1 MFMVGQMVSEMNF
14 VHHIS
19 KVFRDFGGGYSS
31 AITHTMS
38 HELGHGVYKLQ
49 HTFAYKQ
56 LAETKGK
63 TDNLMD
69 YNGGSFLAHYQ
80 WRVMQDSVMFVWKV
94 LQEDEDGMHSDSD
107 CKNVWLTP
115 CATSL
120 SSVVENHL
128 GLFEEL
134 HHTGGKE
141 YWLETSYGKSISID
155 NFPDWT
161 SIRRDNI
168 DYMEQ
173 IHENEDADVNLSALK
188 KGNVYVDFV
197 LKSER
202 RELNTIFKGWTIY
215 IYAFKDNPTL
225 SGYKI
230 HKNSE
235 YESNSRV
242 KVLYKDC
249 LGGDVFVCFFDEDGA
264 LAVVFQLDYFEISS
278 SSSRIMRGKKDA
290 EYWRDYLLNSYIYN
304 WTEELQEEKPLQ
316 ERFMPTDRYIVSVN
330 DATIR
335 KSEDRTKFENKNIP
349 MGTEVVIESESEVN
363 GKVVAYVKLVDSDP
377 ELFYYTTKSNLTK
390 IEVLEKP
397 EDAFFIFGN
406 SVKLPYS
413 SVPTGESHDLKDE
426 FKVIARCGDY
436 VRIASS
442 SLKEFRKNSEGFWI
456 KEPKLTAAQISEA
469 RKEIEKIT
477 DVDKKAE
484 AYLKLQKRVMFK
496 NQRNN
501 ESTLFKKDSKG
512 KETTEKVNI
521 GDVMCNVTC
530 TAMALEMLGLSN
542 PCANDI
548 PPLQYEDCI
557 EKNITWEHEGT
568 FKYKPLNDGNKY
580 DDAREWAAGR
590 QSAVRNMFGD
600 KVAVTTKVDLSV
612 KKDIDKIKALIME
625 RLKLGDGV
633 IVSYSGH
640 FIRIKSCDDN
650 GYYYD
655 DPYGKYTITSTG
667 RSWNG
672 NYNGKTSEEGVGQNN
687 YRRWSDF
694 KILVEPITFTVEYY
708 HLK

>member
-1 MFMVGQMVSEMNF
+1 VKIVPNVTTTDGAYIQVEVVGSNP
-14 VHHIS
+14 
-19 KVFRDFGGGYSS
+19 
-31 AITHTMS
+31 
-38 HELGHGVYKLQ
+38 
-49 HTFAYKQ
+49 KQ
-56 LAETKGK
+56 L
-63 TDNLMD
+63 
-69 YNGGSFLAHYQ
+69 HY
-80 WRVMQDSVMFVWKV
+80 
-94 LQEDEDGMHSDSD
+94 
-107 CKNVWLTP
+107 T
-115 CATSL
+115 A
-120 SSVVENHL
+120 
-128 GLFEEL
+128 
-134 HHTGGKE
+134 
-141 YWLETSYGKSISID
+141 
-155 NFPDWT
+155 
-161 SIRRDNI
+161 
-168 DYMEQ
+168 
-173 IHENEDADVNLSALK
+173 A
-188 KGNVYVDFV
+188 
-197 LKSER
+197 
-202 RELNTIFKGWTIY
+202 
-215 IYAFKDNPTL
+215 
-225 SGYKI
+225 
-230 HKNSE
+230 
-235 YESNSRV
+235 
-242 KVLYKDC
+242 
-249 LGGDVFVCFFDEDGA
+249 
-264 LAVVFQLDYFEISS
+264 
-278 SSSRIMRGKKDA
+278 
-290 EYWRDYLLNSYIYN
+290 
-304 WTEELQEEKPLQ
+304 
-316 ERFMPTDRYIVSVN
+316 
-330 DATIR
+330 
-335 KSEDRTKFENKNIP
+335 
-349 MGTEVVIESESEVN
+349 
-363 GKVVAYVKLVDSDP
+363 
-377 ELFYYTTKSNLTK
+377 SNLTK

-442 SLKEFRKNSEGFWI
+442 SLKEFGKNSEGFWI
-456 KEPKLTAAQISEA
+456 KEPKLTATQIAEA
-469 RKEIEKIT
+469 RNEIEKIT

-484 AYLKLQKRVMFK
+484 AYLQLQKRVMYK

-542 PCANDI
+542 PCVNEN

-557 EKNITWEHEGT
+557 EKNITWEHDST
-568 FKYKPLNDGNKY
+568 FSYSDLNDGNEY

-590 QSAVRNMFGD
+590 KSAVRNMFGD
-600 KVAVTTKVDLSV
+600 KVAVTTKADLSV

-667 RSWNG
+667 RSWNR

-694 KILVEPITFTVEYY
+694 KILVKPIRFTVEYY

>member
-1 MFMVGQMVSEMNF
+1 MNF
-14 VHHIS
+14 THHIS
-19 KVFRDFGGGYSS
+19 KGFRGFGGGYSS

-38 HELGHGVYKLQ
+38 HELGHGIFVLE
-49 HTFAYKQ
+49 HTFSGAYGIDEG
-56 LAETKGK
+56 ATY
-63 TDNLMD
+63 NLMD
-69 YNGGSFLAHYQ
+69 DAQ
-80 WRVMQDSVMFVWKV
+80 AVIR
-94 LQEDEDGMHSDSD
+94 DE
-107 CKNVWLTP
+107 N
-115 CATSL
+115 
-120 SSVVENHL
+120 
-128 GLFEEL
+128 
-134 HHTGGKE
+134 
-141 YWLETSYGKSISID
+141 GKSLEGKPI
-155 NFPDWT
+155 
-161 SIRRDNI
+161 
-168 DYMEQ
+168 
-173 IHENEDADVNLSALK
+173 IH
-188 KGNVYVDFV
+188 
-197 LKSER
+197 
-202 RELNTIFKGWTIY
+202 
-215 IYAFKDNPTL
+215 
-225 SGYKI
+225 
-230 HKNSE
+230 
-235 YESNSRV
+235 
-242 KVLYKDC
+242 
-249 LGGDVFVCFFDEDGA
+249 
-264 LAVVFQLDYFEISS
+264 Q
-278 SSSRIMRGKKDA
+278 
-290 EYWRDYLLNSYIYN
+290 
-304 WTEELQEEKPLQ
+304 
-316 ERFMPTDRYIVSVN
+316 
-330 DATIR
+330 
-335 KSEDRTKFENKNIP
+335 
-349 MGTEVVIESESEVN
+349 GTEVKIVPNVTTTDGTYIQVEVVGSN
-363 GKVVAYVKLVDSDP
+363 PKQLH
-377 ELFYYTTKSNLTK
+377 YTAASNLTK

-397 EDAFFIFGN
+397 EDAGFIFGS

-442 SLKEFRKNSEGFWI
+442 SLKEFGKNNEGFWI
-456 KEPKLTAAQISEA
+456 KEPKLTATQISEA

-477 DVDKKAE
+477 DADKKAE
-484 AYLKLQKRVMFK
+484 AYLQLQKRVMYK

-557 EKNITWEHEGT
+557 EKNITWEHDST
-568 FKYKPLNDGNKY
+568 FRYSDLNDGNEY

-590 QSAVRNMFGD
+590 KSAVKNMFGD
-600 KVAVTTKVDLSV
+600 KVAVTTKANLSV

-667 RSWNG
+667 RSWNR

-694 KILVEPITFTVEYY
+694 KILVKPIIFTVEYY